1 MATPHDDNE
10 QPAAAEATPA
20 EQPEPK
26 KKKKRVAWGPRLL
39 RYFIGLVVLT
49 CVLGFGASVLSSH
62 ELIGS
67 EIQEPQLRVPRTP
80 SWVWGD

>member
-1 MATPHDDNE
+1 MASPHDDNE

-20 EQPEPK
+20 EQPEP

-49 CVLGFGASVLSSH
+49 CVLGFGASLLSSH
-62 ELIGS
+62 RLIGS
-67 EIQEPQLRVPRTP
+67 EIREPQLRVPKTP
-80 SWVWGD
+80 SWVWGN